1 MLSSRY
7 LLILHNLQLFLF
19 PVMIMLFLSLLSA
32 AAGASSTST
41 TYTKSATIAKRN
53 CQDKCGN
60 ISIPYPFGIGSPN
73 CYHDKAFEITC
84 TNILQGPVPL
94 LQLNIPIPSEV
105 LELTLDYI
113 RFTGWSILSCYN
125 KTSGKSERPIPPTP
139 YLAEDS
145 PFTFSSTRS
154 KLTGS
159 GCDIFAYIPLENSKN
174 YVSGC
179 ASFCAKSNDSK
190 LSSCSGG
197 NGCCQTDIPKGL
209 KSFLIKVDSINTNN
223 KSWIQN
229 SCSQAV
235 VIDKTYTGNY
245 IDGSMKSISNYTSVP
260 MVLDWAIGNISCN
273 EAKRNPTSYG
283 CRENSVC
290 FESDN
295 GPGYRCNC
303 SDGYTGNP
311 YLGCQ
316 DIDECKENSN
326 KNTLCKKG
334 TKCINTLGSYSCAC
348 PPGYHGDGRM
358 TVPGGGCI
366 PVSKTISV
374 AMAASLGVGIGI
386 LTIVLIG
393 LGFWLYH
400 RLEKRKRNILKQ
412 RHFKRNGGLLLKQK
426 ISTDD
431 GTVENDTKVFFKE
444 ELERAT
450 DNFNQNRIIGKGG
463 FGTVYKGML
472 SNGRIVAI
480 KKSKLVDENQVDQ
493 FINEVVILSQ
503 INHRHIVKLLG
514 CCLETEVP
522 LLVYE
527 FVTNGTLSYH
537 LHGEGG
543 HDSSISW
550 KDRLRIASEI
560 ARALAYLHSEASIP
574 VFHRDIKP
582 DNILLDEN
590 YKAKVSDFG
599 LSRSIPIDK
608 THITTMVRGTLGYL
622 DPEYYYSGQFTE
634 KSDVYSFGVLLV
646 ELLTGQKVILATRTE
661 QNLAYH
667 FLISMK
673 QNQLF
678 DILEARVVNEGD
690 KDDILVIAKL
700 VKKCLKSNVRKRP
713 TMKEVAASLDGLK
726 KFQEPSPGDG
736 HQENKFLAVQDCCQN
751 PVPLTSGAFEV
762 QCIENGSRF
771 LSGDTTEFES
781 TNSVVSNGV

>member
-1 MLSSRY
+1 MLSSRS

-19 PVMIMLFLSLLSA
+19 PVMTILFLSLSA
-32 AAGASSTST
+32 AAGASPANTSIS
-41 TYTKSATIAKRN
+41 KSG
-53 CQDKCGN
+53 CQEKCGKL
-60 ISIPYPFGIGSPN
+60 SPTPF
-73 CYHDKAFEITC
+73 
-84 TNILQGPVPL
+84 
-94 LQLNIPIPSEV
+94 LQLNIELPSEV

-113 RFTGWSILSCYN
+113 QFRGWSLQNCYN
-125 KTSGKSERPIPPTP
+125 KTSGKGEWPIAPKP
-139 YLAEDS
+139 YLSEDS
-145 PFTFSSTRS
+145 PFFFSSTRS
-154 KLTGS
+154 KLTGV

-174 YVSGC
+174 YISGC
-179 ASFCAKSNDSK
+179 ASFCAKSNAGK
-190 LSSCSGG
+190 LKSCSGG

-209 KSFLIKVDSINTNN
+209 KSFLIQVQSINTNN
-223 KSWIQN
+223 KSWIN
-229 SCSQAV
+229 NPCSQAV
-235 VIDKTYTGNY
+235 VIDKTYTGNL
-245 IDGSMKSISNYTSVP
+245 DGSIKSISNVTSVP

-273 EAKRNPTSYG
+273 EAKRNATSYACG
-283 CRENSVC
+283 KNSEC

-303 SDGYTGNP
+303 SIGYEGNP

-316 DIDECKENSN
+316 DIDECQENSN
-326 KNTLCKKG
+326 KSTLCQKG
-334 TKCINTLGSYSCAC
+334 TTCKNKAGSYSCDC
-348 PPGYHGDGRM
+348 PHGYHGDGR
-358 TVPGGGCI
+358 TVLGAVGCTRD
-366 PVSKTISV
+366 SKTIPV
-374 AMAASLGVGIGI
+374 AMVASLGIGIGI
-386 LTIVLIG
+386 FTIVLIG

-400 RLEKRKRNILKQ
+400 RLEKRKLNMMKQ
-412 RHFKRNGGLLLKQK
+412 RHFKRNGGLLLQQK
-426 ISTDD
+426 ISSND
-431 GTVENDTKVFFKE
+431 GTIENETKVFFTE

-472 SNGRIVAI
+472 PNGRIVAI

-527 FVTNGTLSYH
+527 YVTNGTLSHH
-537 LHGEGG
+537 LHG

-550 KDRLRIASEI
+550 KDRLRIATEI
-560 ARALAYLHSEASIP
+560 ERALAYLHSEASIP
-574 VFHRDIKP
+574 IFHRDIKP

-599 LSRSIPIDK
+599 LARSIPIDK
-608 THITTMVRGTLGYL
+608 THVTTMVRGTLGYL

-661 QNLAYH
+661 QNLAFH

-678 DILEARVVNEGD
+678 DILEARVVDEGD
-690 KDDILVIAKL
+690 KDEILVIAKL

-713 TMKEVAASLDGLK
+713 TMKEVATSLDGLT
-726 KFQEPSPGDG
+726 KFQEPSMGDA
-736 HQENKFLAVQDCCQN
+736 HQEKSLAVRGCQN
-751 PVPLTSGAFEV
+751 PISLTSSAFESRD
-762 QCIENGSRF
+762 IETDSYF
-771 LSGDTTEFES
+771 LCGDSMEYKS
-781 TNSVVSNGV
+781 ANSVVSNGASS

>member
-1 MLSSRY
+1 MLSSRS
-7 LLILHNLQLFLF
+7 LLQLFLF
-19 PVMIMLFLSLLSA
+19 QVMMILFLSLLSA
-32 AAGASSTST
+32 AAGTSSTST
-41 TYTKSATIAKRN
+41 YNISKPG

-84 TNILQGPVPL
+84 TNRFLGPTPF
-94 LQLNIPIPSEV
+94 LQLNIQIPSAV

-113 RFTGWSILSCYN
+113 RFQGWSLLNCYN
-125 KTSGKSERPIPPTP
+125 KTSGKGEWPIAPKP

-145 PFTFSSTRS
+145 PFFFSSTHS
-154 KLTGS
+154 KLIGV

-179 ASFCAKSNDSK
+179 ASFCAKSNAGK
-190 LSSCSGG
+190 LKTCSGG

-209 KSFLIKVDSINTNN
+209 KSFLIQVESINTNN
-223 KSWIQN
+223 KSWIN
-229 SCSQAV
+229 NPCSQAV
-235 VIDKTYTGNY
+235 VIDKTFPGNY
-245 IDGSMKSISNYTSVP
+245 LDCSIKSISNVTSVP
-260 MVLDWAIGNISCN
+260 MVLDWAIGNISCK
-273 EAKRNPTSYG
+273 EAKRNAKSYA
-283 CRENSVC
+283 CRENSEC

-295 GPGYRCNC
+295 GSGYRCNC
-303 SDGYTGNP
+303 STGYTGNP

-316 DIDECKENSN
+316 DINECKENSN
-326 KNTLCKKG
+326 KSSLCQKG
-334 TKCINTLGSYSCAC
+334 TTCKNTPGSYYCAC
-348 PPGYHGDGRM
+348 QPGYHGDGR
-358 TVPGGGCI
+358 TVPGSVGCTRD
-366 PVSKTISV
+366 SKTIPV
-374 AMAASLGVGIGI
+374 AMAASLGIGIGI
-386 LTIVLIG
+386 FTIILIS

-412 RHFKRNGGLLLKQK
+412 RHFKRNGGLLFKQK
-426 ISTDD
+426 ISSND
-431 GTVENDTKVFFKE
+431 GTIENETKVFFTE
-444 ELERAT
+444 ELESAT
-450 DNFNQNRIIGKGG
+450 DNFNQNRVIGKGG

-472 SNGRIVAI
+472 PNGRIVAI

-514 CCLETEVP
+514 CFLETEVP

-527 FVTNGTLSYH
+527 FVTNGPSH
-537 LHGEGG
+537 
-543 HDSSISW
+543 
-550 KDRLRIASEI
+550 RLRIASEI

-574 VFHRDIKP
+574 IFHRDIKP

-599 LSRSIPIDK
+599 LARSIPIDK
-608 THITTMVRGTLGYL
+608 THVTTMVRGTLGYL

-634 KSDVYSFGVLLV
+634 KSDVYI
-646 ELLTGQKVILATRTE
+646 ILATRTE
-661 QNLAYH
+661 QNLAFH

-690 KDDILVIAKL
+690 KDEILVIAKL

-713 TMKEVAASLDGLK
+713 TMKEVATSLDGLT
-726 KFQEPSPGDG
+726 KFQEPSTGDD
-736 HQENKFLAVQDCCQN
+736 HQDKCLAV
-751 PVPLTSGAFEV
+751 PLPLTSDAFKSQVTET
-762 QCIENGSRF
+762 SSYF
-771 LSGDTTEFES
+771 LCGDSMEFES
-781 TNSVVSNGV
+781 ANSVVSNGG